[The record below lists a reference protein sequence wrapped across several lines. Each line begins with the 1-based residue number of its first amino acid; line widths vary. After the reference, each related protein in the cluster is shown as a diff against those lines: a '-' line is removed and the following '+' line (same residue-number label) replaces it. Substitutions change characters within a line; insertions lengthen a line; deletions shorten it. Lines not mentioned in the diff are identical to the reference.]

1 MLEWTDW
8 IEEGRMTRCWQL
20 LIGLIVL
27 IGGASG
33 AQAFTLE
40 TVKQR
45 DLLNCGVT
53 AGVRGF
59 ATADE
64 TGRWQGLD
72 VDICRAVAAAVLGDA
87 EKVKFVALPQQ
98 AQLTALLSGTVD
110 MLSAMIPWTLTI
122 DSSMGLLVTG
132 ISFYDGQSFLVKK
145 RLGVKSALEL
155 DGATICLPEGRRR
168 QDHLNDF
175 FREHE
180 LRFTS
185 TGHDTLELA
194 TRELVN
200 GRCEV
205 ITDSRSRLYSL
216 RLLLEHGDEY
226 LVLPEVISREPHGPI
241 VRQGDDG
248 WFAIVRWVLFT
259 LLTAEEYGLR
269 SDTIDTVTAD
279 TDPRVQDFIGQ
290 TGNFHKGLGLDARWA
305 YRIIKQVGNYAEIF
319 ERTVG
324 HQSTMGMDRGLNAL
338 WNRGGLHYAPPMR

>member
-1 MLEWTDW
+1 
-8 IEEGRMTRCWQL
+8 MTRCWQL
-20 LIGLIVL
+20 LVVLIVL
-27 IGGASG
+27 VVGASG
-33 AQAFTLE
+33 TQAYTLD
-40 TVKQR
+40 VVRQR

-59 ATADE
+59 STADE

-72 VDICRAVAAAVLGDA
+72 VEVCRAVAAAVLGDA

-110 MLSAMIPWTLTI
+110 VLSAMIPWTLTV

-132 ISFYDGQSFLVKK
+132 VSFYDGQSFLVKK

-155 DGATICLPEGRRR
+155 DGATICLHNGQRT
-168 QDHLNDF
+168 QNHLSDF

-180 LRFTS
+180 IRFTS
-185 TGHDTLELA
+185 VEFDTLELA
-194 TRELVN
+194 TRELV
-200 GRCEV
+200 GDRCEV
-205 ITDSRSRLYSL
+205 ITDHRSRLYSL

-226 LVLPEVISREPHGPI
+226 LVLPEVISREPHGPV

-248 WFAIVRWVLFT
+248 WFAIVRWVLFA

-269 SDTIDTVTAD
+269 SDTIDAAEAD
-279 TDPRVQDFIGQ
+279 ADSRVQDFIGQ
-290 TGNFHKGLGLDARWA
+290 TGAFHKGLGLDARWA
-305 YRIIKQVGNYAEIF
+305 YRIVKQVGNYAEIF
-319 ERTVG
+319 ERSVG
-324 HQSTMGMDRGLNAL
+324 HQSTIGMDRGLNAL